1 MKTILFYSE
10 DFNLCLSLLVYLQ
23 NKFNVITTTNFDN
36 IDKIAKATELNLL
49 FLDVDP
55 DNKVE
60 SFCEKFST
68 NDPDIPV
75 IITYV
80 YKSNLK
86 FLDSKIRESV
96 NSVFYKPYDLDE
108 ISERVTFLLES

>member
-1 MKTILFYSE
+1 MFYSE

-36 IDKIAKATELNLL
+36 IDKIAKVTELDLL

-60 SFCEKFST
+60 SFCENFGK
-68 NDPDIPV
+68 NNPV
-75 IITYV
+75 VPIIITYV

-86 FLDSKIRESV
+86 LLDSKIRENVS
-96 NSVFYKPYDLDE
+96 SVFYKPYDLDE
-108 ISERVTFLLES
+108 ISERVTFLLET

>member
-1 MKTILFYSE
+1 MKTILFYSA
-10 DFNLCLSLLVYLQ
+10 DFNLCLSLVVYLQ

-36 IDKIAKATELNLL
+36 LDKIVNASELDLL
-49 FLDVDP
+49 FIDIDP

-60 SFCEKFST
+60 NFCENIKKSY
-68 NDPDIPV
+68 PHVPV

-86 FLDSKIRESV
+86 LLDSKIRENVS
-96 NSVFYKPYDLDE
+96 SVFYKPYDLEE
-108 ISERVTFLLES
+108 ISERVKSLLAS